1 MDRIPSSAQ
10 LPCLAIA
17 EEEPSRSLL
26 RAWTACLATGRVSLQ
41 VYESLR
47 RSEEFP
53 KEKLAHFD
61 GEGTEELLYEMR
73 NLGVSLRPA
82 TAEYIVDNDLDPYVS
97 P

>member
-1 MDRIPSSAQ
+1 ME
-10 LPCLAIA
+10 L
-17 EEEPSRSLL
+17 EPSHSLL
-26 RAWTACLATGRVSLQ
+26 RACIACLDAGDIVLQ

-53 KEKLAHFD
+53 KEKLSHFD

-82 TAEYIVDNDLDPYVS
+82 AAEYIVDNDLDPYVS

>member
-1 MDRIPSSAQ
+1 M
-10 LPCLAIA
+10 
-17 EEEPSRSLL
+17 
-26 RAWTACLATGRVSLQ
+26 
-41 VYESLR
+41 YESLR

-97 P
+97 PRLSRTTRAPLSALHAMLGRSSLLLCYQ